1 MDPVVVVK
9 AFVEHYYSTF
19 DAIQA
24 GLANFFQQCQYN
36 ITTVDCQP
44 SGAGG
49 ILVFVFGALQ
59 LTGEQHA
66 IKFNKKEEF
75 KILEHS
81 VEELECTI
89 NVLEKKVYELDEEVE
104 RHWLIR
110 NSLELEL
117 QALTDRLSKVDNFD
131 VVHSVSSNAKQT
143 KSLISRSN
151 NAKTTSLNL
160 YSILKP
166 RHHSTNRRSSLSHDY
181 GPVKGLI
188 SKQKSS
194 LLSPNEQEI
203 LHLRKRVNDL
213 MEEKESCLSEINMKD
228 ADIFTAQLSLEQL
241 QQRDQLLSAQNE
253 MLKLSVY
260 SWNFYVMSFPDRV
273 LNSLTQALQSSGVDM
288 SHASISMQIDVGKR
302 EAIGGTSM
310 ASSSKD
316 KEIQYTSNQAM
327 AQTGVQNYT
336 EESDQAYKRR
346 RTGKR

>member
-1 MDPVVVVK
+1 MDPFVVAK

-24 GLANFFQQCQYN
+24 GLANLFQQCQHN

-44 SGAGG
+44 SGAGY
-49 ILVFVFGALQ
+49 ILVFFFGALQ
-59 LTGEQHA
+59 LAGEQHA
-66 IKFNKKEEF
+66 IKFSKKEKEF

-104 RHWLIR
+104 RHRLIR

-131 VVHSVSSNAKQT
+131 IVHSVSSNAKQT
-143 KSLISRSN
+143 ESLISRSN

-166 RHHSTNRRSSLSHDY
+166 RHHSTDR
-181 GPVKGLI
+181 
-188 SKQKSS
+188 
-194 LLSPNEQEI
+194 
-203 LHLRKRVNDL
+203 
-213 MEEKESCLSEINMKD
+213 SCLSEINMKD

-253 MLKLSVY
+253 MLKSRIY
-260 SWNFYVMSFPDRV
+260 SGDVDTSFKMLTCHDVRNSRV
-273 LNSLTQALQSSGVDM
+273 LNSLTQALQSLGVDM
-288 SHASISMQIDVGKR
+288 SQASIFVQIDVGKR
-302 EAIGGTSM
+302 QAIGGTSM

-327 AQTGVQNYT
+327 AQTGVHNYT

-346 RTGKR
+346 RTGKS